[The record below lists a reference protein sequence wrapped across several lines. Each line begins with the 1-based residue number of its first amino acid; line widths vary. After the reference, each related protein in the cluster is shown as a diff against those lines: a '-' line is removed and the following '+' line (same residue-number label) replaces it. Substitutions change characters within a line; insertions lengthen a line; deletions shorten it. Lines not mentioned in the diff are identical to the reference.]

1 MAKPSIDLIRALRNT
16 AGKLE
21 RSSDYQWG
29 HMGSCNCGFLAREV
43 TKLNKHEIH
52 ERAMHRHGDWNE
64 QLNDYCPTS
73 GWPMDDLISEL
84 LKAGLS
90 IDDLKHLERLSDP
103 TILGHVPSGKKY
115 LRHNHKADVVEY
127 LAAWAG
133 MLENEM
139 AETIRLKEIMDL
151 EETVHV

>member
-1 MAKPSIDLIRALRNT
+1 
-16 AGKLE
+16 
-21 RSSDYQWG
+21 
-29 HMGSCNCGFLAREV
+29 
-43 TKLNKHEIH
+43 
-52 ERAMHRHGDWNE
+52 
-64 QLNDYCPTS
+64 
-73 GWPMDDLISEL
+73 MDDLISEL